1 MLRSMKLLTTID
13 RILLLLLGTST
24 GLVKIFGM
32 AEEMQIFAE
41 AGFSYGATVAFGV
54 FQLVAALMLLR
65 AERVRLGAGLLL
77 VSFVVATGVLFVNGI
92 IAFGLASLLFIAM
105 AGLLVARP
113 PA

>member
-1 MLRSMKLLTTID
+1 MR
-13 RILLLLLGTST
+13 
-24 GLVKIFGM
+24 
-32 AEEMQIFAE
+32 IFAE
-41 AGFSYGATVAFGV
+41 AGFSYSATVAFGV
-54 FQLVAALMLLR
+54 LQLIAALMLLR
-65 AERVRLGAGLLL
+65 AQSVRLGAGLLL